1 MAVRNSTSKSSTNNA
16 ADAWKADA
24 FLNFSL
30 PTKSGGKSK
39 LGAISLKMSKEHQKQ
54 LIELFKADPSKV
66 QDMAAKLIVDFQM
79 ATVSEDNAFEI

>member
-1 MAVRNSTSKSSTNNA
+1 MAVRNSSAASTNA

-39 LGAISLKMSKEHQKQ
+39 LGAISLKLSKEHQKQ
-54 LIELFKADPSKV
+54 LIELFKADPAKV
-66 QDMAAKLIVDFQM
+66 QEMAAKLIVDFQM
-79 ATVSEDNAFEI
+79 ATVSEENAFDI

>member
-1 MAVRNSTSKSSTNNA
+1 MAVRNSTKAAASTNVN
-16 ADAWKADA
+16 DSWKADA

-39 LGAISLKMSKEHQKQ
+39 LGAISLKLSKDHQKQ
-54 LIELFKADPSKV
+54 LIEMFKADPSKV

-79 ATVSEDNAFEI
+79 ASVSEENAFDI

>member
-1 MAVRNSTSKSSTNNA
+1 MAVRNSSTSSTNA

-39 LGAISLKMSKEHQKQ
+39 LGAISLKLSKEHQKQ
-54 LIELFKADPSKV
+54 LIELFKADPAKV
-66 QDMAAKLIVDFQM
+66 QEMAAKLIVDFQM
-79 ATVSEDNAFEI
+79 ATVSEENAFDI